1 MFDDEFVDSLPD
13 EVLPA
18 AQKIKAKFESSD
30 EAISEKEHAVEAY
43 YNAYLKAYGLL
54 QAFAGAKELRI
65 DFPELT
71 DSKMDSILIIRQ
83 AFFDLGREIT
93 KLEKDKARSL
103 LETTKF
109 HFSTKFGSI
118 FSYEF
123 SEGDLRKI
131 ESLIAGIGKFV
142 SGNVGYNQSHK
153 SRILQRLKKLQEE
166 LDKKMGDL
174 DPFWGLMGEAGV
186 ATAKLGKEAKPVVE
200 QIFKIAEIVW
210 RTQARAEELPSGLA
224 LPVVW
229 KNGN

>member
-1 MFDDEFVDSLPD
+1 MFDDEFVDSLPE

-43 YNAYLKAYGLL
+43 YSAYLKAYGLL
-54 QAFAGAKELRI
+54 QAFAGAKELDI

-93 KLEKDKARSL
+93 KLEKNKARSL

-123 SEGDLRKI
+123 SEGDLKKI
-131 ESLIAGIGKFV
+131 ESLVAGIGKFV
-142 SGNVGYNQSHK
+142 SGNVAYNQSHK
-153 SRILQRLKKLQEE
+153 SRILQRLKKIQDE

-174 DPFWGLMGEAGV
+174 DPFWGLLGEAGV

-200 QIFKIAEIVW
+200 RVFKIAEIVW
-210 RTQARAEELPSGLA
+210 RTQARAEELPSGLE
-224 LPVVW
+224 LPVFW
-229 KNGN
+229 KNGK